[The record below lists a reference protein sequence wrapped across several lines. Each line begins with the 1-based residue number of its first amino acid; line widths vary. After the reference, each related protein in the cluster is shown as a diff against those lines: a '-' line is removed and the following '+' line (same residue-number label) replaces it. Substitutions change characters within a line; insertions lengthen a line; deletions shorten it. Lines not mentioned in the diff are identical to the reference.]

1 MSKNRLLDIPLH
13 VEDRVT
19 TPPTKDGN
27 RRVIKDLD
35 QLATLQDSDIV
46 IIQRGN
52 QTYRTTKAILLGGA
66 SADYGSIYTDNGDAI
81 SPAVAQVPG
90 TTPVLYTGFET
101 DGTASGITTDAV
113 NDKFIIDITGVYL
126 ITAQF
131 SFSGTVNATFAL
143 QPTIIS
149 DSPETPIP
157 GTRTRRKLG
166 TGGDVGSCSLTG
178 LASLT
183 AGDEVGIFIDGTAG
197 ATIATHQSQFTLHRV
212 G

>member
-35 QLATLQDSDIV
+35 ALATLEDSDII
-46 IIQRGN
+46 IIQRDN

-66 SADYGSIYTDNGDAI
+66 SEDYGSIYTDDGDAA
-81 SPAVAQVPG
+81 SPVITQTPG
-90 TTPVLYTGFET
+90 TTPVLFTGFT
-101 DGTASGITTDAV
+101 DNGVGSGITVDAA
-113 NDKFIIDITGVYL
+113 NDKFSIDITGTYL

-131 SFSGTVNATFAL
+131 AFSGTLNATFEL

-149 DSPETPIP
+149 DSPVTPLP
-157 GTRTRRKLG
+157 GTKTERKLG

-183 AGDEVGIFIDGTAG
+183 AGDEVGIYINGTAG
-197 ATIATHQSQFTLHRV
+197 ADIDTHNAQFTLHRV